1 MGFPKGLL
9 VKKRIIYFS
18 SPRAKTTERITLEI
32 LKTDDKEEVEKNLF
46 EVSITNDS
54 SSI

>member
-32 LKTDDKEEVEKNLF
+32 LKTDDKEVEENLF
-46 EVSITNDS
+46 EVSVTNDS